1 MVGLTL
7 GYGTTKRLQTMVEIS
22 TPSTDFSE
30 TPLRVSEW
38 QYFRKNFFSRGLVIF
53 GLIILLLLALMAI
66 FATWLA
72 PYNPI
77 KIDMA
82 NALLQPSQVHLLG
95 TDSVG
100 RDTLSRLIYGSRTA
114 LMVGFITTGV
124 AGVIGIILGLLAGY
138 SGGIVNM
145 VIMRTTDMLMA
156 FPMIIL
162 ALVVAAVLGS
172 GIKNV
177 IIALSIATIPMYVR
191 VVCGLTLS
199 IKENDYILVEQAMGA
214 SSIRVMIRHILPNAL
229 PPLIVMMTMQLGG
242 IILAEAGLSFLGI
255 GITPPGAAWGSMVN
269 DGYKYLLE
277 NPVLSF
283 APGLAIML
291 VVFAFMIVGDALR
304 DTLDPRLRGIL

>member
-1 MVGLTL
+1 
-7 GYGTTKRLQTMVEIS
+7 MVENSI
-22 TPSTDFSE
+22 TNAGFSE
-30 TPLRVSEW
+30 AIPRLSEW
-38 QYFRKNFFSRGLVIF
+38 QYFRKVFFSRGLVVF
-53 GLIILLLLALMAI
+53 GLIILLLLLFIAI
-66 FATWLA
+66 FANWVA
-72 PYNPI
+72 PYDPT
-77 KIDMA
+77 KLDMSH
-82 NALLQPSQVHLLG
+82 ALLQPSTAHLLG

-100 RDTLSRLIYGSRTA
+100 RDTMSRLMYGSRTA

-124 AGVIGIILGLLAGY
+124 AAVIGIILGLLAGY
-138 SGGIVNM
+138 LGGITNM
-145 VIMRTTDMLMA
+145 AIMRTTDMLMA

-162 ALVVAAVLGS
+162 ALVIAAVLGS

-191 VVCGLTLS
+191 VVCGLALS
-199 IKENDYILVEQAMGA
+199 IRENDYILAQQSMGA
-214 SSIRVMIRHILPNAL
+214 NSMRIMIGHILPNAL

-242 IILAEAGLSFLGI
+242 LILAEAGLSFLGI
-255 GITPPGAAWGSMVN
+255 GIAPPGAAWGSMVN

-304 DTLDPRLRGIL
+304 DTLDPRLRGML

>member
-1 MVGLTL
+1 
-7 GYGTTKRLQTMVEIS
+7 MVES
-22 TPSTDFSE
+22 SAPGTDFME
-30 TPLRVSEW
+30 APVRVSEW
-38 QYFRKNFFSRGLVIF
+38 QYFRRVFFSRGLVIF
-53 GLIILLLLALMAI
+53 GLIILLLLMVMAI
-66 FATWLA
+66 FAPWLA
-72 PYNPI
+72 PYNPT

-82 NALLQPSQVHLLG
+82 NSLLQPSKAHLLG

-124 AGVIGIILGLLAGY
+124 AAVIGIMLGLLAGY
-138 SGGIVNM
+138 IGGLVNM
-145 VIMRTTDMLMA
+145 FIMRATDMLMA

-177 IIALSIATIPMYVR
+177 IIALSIAMIPMYVR

-199 IKENDYILVEQAMGA
+199 IRENDYILAQKSMGA
-214 SSIRVMIRHILPNAL
+214 SRLRVMIGHILPNAL
-229 PPLIVMMTMQLGG
+229 PPLIVMMTMQLGAL
-242 IILAEAGLSFLGI
+242 ILAEAGLSFLGI

-283 APGLAIML
+283 APGVAIML
-291 VVFAFMIVGDALR
+291 VVFAFMIVGDGLR

>member
-1 MVGLTL
+1 
-7 GYGTTKRLQTMVEIS
+7 MVESS
-22 TPSTDFSE
+22 TPDTGFSE
-30 TPLRVSEW
+30 APIRVSEW
-38 QYFRKNFFSRGLVIF
+38 QYFRRVFFSRGLVIF
-53 GLIILLLLALMAI
+53 GLLILLILLLIAI
-66 FATWLA
+66 FAPWVA
-72 PYNPI
+72 PYNPT

-82 NALLQPSQVHLLG
+82 NALLQPSTAHFLG

-100 RDTLSRLIYGSRTA
+100 RDTASRLIYGSRTV

-124 AGVIGIILGLLAGY
+124 AGTIGIILGLLAGY
-138 SGGIVNM
+138 IGGVVNQA
-145 VIMRTTDMLMA
+145 IMRATDMLMA

-172 GIKNV
+172 GITNV
-177 IIALSIATIPMYVR
+177 IIALSIAMIPMYVR

-199 IKENDYILVEQAMGA
+199 IRENDYVLAQQSMG
-214 SSIRVMIRHILPNAL
+214 SSNMRVMIGHILPNAL
-229 PPLIVMMTMQLGG
+229 PPLIVMMTMQLGAL
-242 IILAEAGLSFLGI
+242 ILAEAGLSFLGI

-277 NPVLSF
+277 NPILSF
-283 APGLAIML
+283 APGLAIMM

>member
-1 MVGLTL
+1 
-7 GYGTTKRLQTMVEIS
+7 MVEIN
-22 TPSTDFSE
+22 TPGTEFLE
-30 TPLRVSEW
+30 APLRVSEW
-38 QYFRKNFFSRGLVIF
+38 QYFRKVFFSRVLVIF
-53 GLIILLLLALMAI
+53 GLVILVLLVIVAI
-66 FATWLA
+66 FAPWIA

-82 NALLQPSQVHLLG
+82 NALLQPSTTHLLG

-114 LMVGFITTGV
+114 LTVGFVTTIV
-124 AGVIGIILGLLAGY
+124 ASVIGIILGLVAGY
-138 SGGIVNM
+138 FGGIVNM
-145 VIMRTTDMLMA
+145 AIMRATDMLMA

-177 IIALSIATIPMYVR
+177 VIALSIATIPMYVR
-191 VVCGLTLS
+191 VVCGLSLS
-199 IKENDYILVEQAMGA
+199 IKENDYILAQQAMGA
-214 SSIRVMIRHILPNAL
+214 SSKRIMIVHILPNAL
-229 PPLIVMMTMQLGG
+229 PPLIVMMTMQLGML
-242 IILAEAGLSFLGI
+242 ILAEAGLSFLGI

-269 DGYKYLLE
+269 DGYKYLLS

-283 APGLAIML
+283 APGLAIMM

>member
-1 MVGLTL
+1 MAETNAKG
-7 GYGTTKRLQTMVEIS
+7 I
-22 TPSTDFSE
+22 DFSE
-30 TPLRVSEW
+30 APPRVSQW
-38 QYFRKNFFSRGLVIF
+38 QYLRRVFFSRGLAVF
-53 GLIILLLLALMAI
+53 GLTILLLLVLVAI
-66 FATWLA
+66 FAPWVA
-72 PYNPI
+72 PYDPY
-77 KIDMA
+77 KIDMG
-82 NALLQPSQVHLLG
+82 NALLQPSSTHLLG

-124 AGVIGIILGLLAGY
+124 SAIIGIILGLLAGY
-138 SGGIVNM
+138 IGGVVNM
-145 VIMRTTDMLMA
+145 TIMRAMDMLMA
-156 FPMIIL
+156 FPMIVL

-177 IIALSIATIPMYVR
+177 IIALSVATIPMYVR
-191 VVCGLTLS
+191 VVCGLALS
-199 IKENDYILVEQAMGA
+199 IKENDYILAQQAMGS
-214 SSIRVMIRHILPNAL
+214 SSIRIMLGHIFPNAL
-229 PPLIVMMTMQLGG
+229 PPLIVLMTMQLGG

-255 GITPPGAAWGSMVN
+255 GITTPGAAWGSMVN

-304 DTLDPRLRGIL
+304 DALDPRLRGIL

>member
-1 MVGLTL
+1 MA
-7 GYGTTKRLQTMVEIS
+7 ES
-22 TPSTDFSE
+22 NTPDTGFSE
-30 TPLRVSEW
+30 APVRVSEW
-38 QYFRKNFFSRGLVIF
+38 QYFRRVFFSRGLVII
-53 GLIILLLLALMAI
+53 GLIILLLLLLMAI
-66 FATWLA
+66 FAPWLA
-72 PYNPI
+72 PYDPV

-82 NALLQPSQVHLLG
+82 SSLLQPSTTHLLG

-100 RDTLSRLIYGSRTA
+100 RDTASRLIYGSRTV

-124 AGVIGIILGLLAGY
+124 AGAIGIILGLLAGY
-138 SGGIVNM
+138 IGGVVNQI
-145 VIMRTTDMLMA
+145 IMRATDMLMA

-177 IIALSIATIPMYVR
+177 IIALSIAMIPMYVR
-191 VVCGLTLS
+191 VVCGLALS
-199 IKENDYILVEQAMGA
+199 IRENDYVLAQRSLGAANMRIMLV
-214 SSIRVMIRHILPNAL
+214 HILPNAL
-229 PPLIVMMTMQLGG
+229 PPLIVMMTMQLGAL
-242 IILAEAGLSFLGI
+242 ILAEAGLSFLGI

-277 NPVLSF
+277 NPILSF

>member
-1 MVGLTL
+1 MAKNNTINT
-7 GYGTTKRLQTMVEIS
+7 GYLEA
-22 TPSTDFSE
+22 P
-30 TPLRVSEW
+30 PRVNEW
-38 QYFRKNFFSRGLVIF
+38 QYFRRVFFSRGLVVF
-53 GLIILLLLALMAI
+53 GLVILLLLILVAA
-66 FATWLA
+66 FAQWVA
-72 PYNPI
+72 PYDPT
-77 KIDMA
+77 KLDMP
-82 NALLQPSQVHLLG
+82 NALLQPSKAHLLG

-124 AGVIGIILGLLAGY
+124 AAVIGIILGLIAGY
-138 SGGIVNM
+138 VGGIANM
-145 VIMRTTDMLMA
+145 IIMRATDMLMA

-162 ALVVAAVLGS
+162 ALVIAAVLGS

-191 VVCGLTLS
+191 VVCGLALS
-199 IKENDYILVEQAMGA
+199 IRENDYILAQQAMG
-214 SSIRVMIRHILPNAL
+214 SSRTRIMTGHILPNAL
-229 PPLIVMMTMQLGG
+229 PPLIVLMTMQLGG
-242 IILAEAGLSFLGI
+242 LILAEAGLSFLGI

-269 DGYKYLLE
+269 DGYKYLLN

-304 DTLDPRLRGIL
+304 DTLDPRLRGML

>member
-1 MVGLTL
+1 
-7 GYGTTKRLQTMVEIS
+7 MVEIDS
-22 TPSTDFSE
+22 SDSKFLE
-30 TPLRVSEW
+30 APLRVSEW
-38 QYFRKNFFSRGLVIF
+38 QYFRKVFFSRVLVIF
-53 GLIILLLLALMAI
+53 GLIILVLLVIVAA
-66 FATWLA
+66 FAPWIA

-82 NALLQPSQVHLLG
+82 NALLQPSTTHLLG

-114 LMVGFITTGV
+114 LTVGFITTIV
-124 AGVIGIILGLLAGY
+124 ASVIGIILGLFAGY
-138 SGGIVNM
+138 FGGIVNM
-145 VIMRTTDMLMA
+145 AIMRATDMLMA

-177 IIALSIATIPMYVR
+177 VIALSIATIPMYVR
-191 VVCGLTLS
+191 VVCGLSLS
-199 IKENDYILVEQAMGA
+199 IKENDYVLAQQAMGA
-214 SSIRVMIRHILPNAL
+214 GSFRIMIVHILPNAL
-229 PPLIVMMTMQLGG
+229 PPLIVMMTMQLGAL
-242 IILAEAGLSFLGI
+242 ILAEAGLSYLGI
-255 GITPPGAAWGSMVN
+255 GITPPDAAWGSMVN
-269 DGYKYLLE
+269 DGYKYLLS

-304 DTLDPRLRGIL
+304 DTLDPRLRGML